1 MLVFC
6 SDLHLKDDTAGL
18 PLATDQIDL
27 LAERLESIA
36 YQASWRSDGRY
47 EPLQVIDLVLLGDI
61 FEVLQ
66 TERWLLKPNGEAETV
81 RPWHD
86 PQGADFIAKVD
97 EIVSAIIAN
106 NRAGLDT
113 LVAMAHGERIELP
126 PARRDGQPD
135 EASRERIAVPA
146 RIHYLVGNHDWPLHL
161 PGEAYDSIRQK
172 MISAMGLANPA
183 SPFPH
188 RAEESPQIE
197 EIFRRHR
204 VIARHGDIFDP
215 INYNPERGRDAST
228 VGDAMTV
235 ELLARFPLEVR
246 RQLGDELSPQLSE
259 GIKGLYSVRPA
270 LVTPLWLDHLIDN
283 YAPSPDQGEMI
294 KACWDQCAEQFINLD
309 FVRIH
314 DRRFRWDVVDGLEAA
329 LLFAKGLSLEMI
341 SRLASWANQKLSTN
355 EDISIAKYA
364 LEEQALQRG
373 TAQYVVYG
381 HTHFQEVIPL
391 DTRIRAGERVNQV
404 YFNTGTWHRYH
415 ELTIRHAAQRNFM
428 SMNVMSYL
436 TFFQGDE
443 RGGRDFEVWSGS
455 LASPTLDS
463 GEPSFHR

>member
-6 SDLHLKDDTAGL
+6 SDLHLKDDTAG
-18 PLATDQIDL
+18 PSLASDQIDL

-66 TERWLLKPNGEAETV
+66 TERWLVKPNGEAETV

-86 PQGADFIAKVD
+86 PQEADFIAKVE

-106 NRAGLDT
+106 NRAGLDI
-113 LVAMAHGERIELP
+113 LARMAHGERIQLP
-126 PARRDGQPD
+126 PATRGGRPD
-135 EASRERIAVPA
+135 EASSERVSIPV
-146 RIHYLVGNHDWPLHL
+146 RIHYIVGNHDWPLHL
-161 PGEAYDSIRQK
+161 PGEAYDSIRQEA
-172 MISAMGLANPA
+172 ITAMGLANA
-183 SPFPH
+183 AGPFPH
-188 RAEESPQIE
+188 RAEESPQVE

-235 ELLARFPLEVR
+235 ELLARFPLAVR
-246 RQLGDELSPQLSE
+246 HQLGDEISPHLSE
-259 GIKGLYSVRPA
+259 GIKGLYSVRPV
-270 LVTPLWLDHLIDN
+270 LVTPLWLNNLVEN
-283 YAPSPDQGEMI
+283 FAPGPDQGELI
-294 KACWDQCAEQFINLD
+294 KACWDDCAEQFINLD
-309 FVRIH
+309 FVRAQ
-314 DRRFRWDVVDGLEAA
+314 DKRFRWDIVDGLETA
-329 LLFAKGLSLEMI
+329 LLFAKGLSLDVI
-341 SRLASWANQKLSTN
+341 SRLASWANQKFSAN
-355 EDISIAKYA
+355 DEISIAKYA
-364 LEEQALQRG
+364 LEEKALQEG

-381 HTHFQEVIPL
+381 HTHFQEIIPL
-391 DTRIRAGERVNQV
+391 DTCMRDGRRLNQV

-415 ELTIRHAAQRNFM
+415 ELTIRNPAQRNFM

-443 RGGRDFEVWSGS
+443 RGGRDFEIWSGS
-455 LASPTLDS
+455 LASPVLDS